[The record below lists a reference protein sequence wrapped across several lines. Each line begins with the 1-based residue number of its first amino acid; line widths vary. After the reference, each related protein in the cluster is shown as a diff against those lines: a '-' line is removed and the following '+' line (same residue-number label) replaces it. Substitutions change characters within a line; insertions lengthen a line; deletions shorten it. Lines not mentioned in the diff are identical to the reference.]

1 MILAPFFAGVA
12 VVVTCSKYVVNVKSF
27 FSNLRFISTDA
38 FLAMH
43 INARKF

>member
-12 VVVTCSKYVVNVKSF
+12 VVVTCSKYVVNVKSC

-43 INARKF
+43 INARKI